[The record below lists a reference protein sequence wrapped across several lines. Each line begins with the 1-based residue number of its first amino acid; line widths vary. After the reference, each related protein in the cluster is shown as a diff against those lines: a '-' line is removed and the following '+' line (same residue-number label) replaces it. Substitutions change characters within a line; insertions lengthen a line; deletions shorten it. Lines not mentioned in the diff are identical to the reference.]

1 MNARRKR
8 HLKSSLTIA
17 PYLLVLSL
25 SATYVLVDSK
35 NIFETDEKISSI
47 KDDITEND
55 IKDEIISSIDKNPDL
70 NIHIEEPIEDIPEE
84 VEEIESQY
92 ISTELLESGYNFE
105 TIDFDSLQK
114 INSDAEGWMV
124 FSDTKIDLPVVS
136 APDNEFY
143 LHHDIE
149 GNKSSSGTLFTDYRN
164 EKLTSENP
172 DDITFIYGH
181 HMKGGRM
188 LASICN
194 YKNQEYADNHLF
206 GVMYT
211 PDGYAYKLSVV
222 ASMVVDGKD
231 ETEVFKNNFQSDEE
245 FLKYMD
251 LIRDESL
258 IKTEEEIKPGDKILA
273 LVTCTYEKENA
284 RCIVYFKLEKQ
295 YTKIEQLEE
304 TKDNKLIR

>member
-70 NIHIEEPIEDIPEE
+70 NIQIEEPIEDIPEE

-136 APDNEFY
+136 APDN
-143 LHHDIE
+143 
-149 GNKSSSGTLFTDYRN
+149 
-164 EKLTSENP
+164 
-172 DDITFIYGH
+172 
-181 HMKGGRM
+181 
-188 LASICN
+188 
-194 YKNQEYADNHLF
+194 
-206 GVMYT
+206 
-211 PDGYAYKLSVV
+211 
-222 ASMVVDGKD
+222 
-231 ETEVFKNNFQSDEE
+231 
-245 FLKYMD
+245 
-251 LIRDESL
+251 
-258 IKTEEEIKPGDKILA
+258 
-273 LVTCTYEKENA
+273 
-284 RCIVYFKLEKQ
+284 
-295 YTKIEQLEE
+295 
-304 TKDNKLIR
+304 